1 MDNNPW
7 PALFTLGSLVLL
19 LLLVIRWRVQA
30 FVALL
35 TASLTLGIAAGMPP
49 VEVARTMSKGIG
61 DLLRDI
67 AVILALGAMLGRMLE
82 ASGGAEAIA
91 AALIDWFGER
101 RTSTSLLIAS
111 FLIGIP
117 VLFNVGFLLL
127 APIVWRLQRQ
137 TGRSLLWYMLPM
149 TIGLSLPHSLV
160 PPHPGVIGAVKAFG
174 GEQASRVM
182 VETIVF
188 GTLLSLALALIGWF
202 TAGRFW
208 ASRQF
213 VTAPESLAGA
223 VKEPIN
229 PRASFRSALFVV
241 TLPLVLSLIGFGV
254 QAADDLGALPT
265 FLNEP
270 IAAGPPH
277 PALKIL
283 ATKPIDWL
291 RFLGDPTMALLFATG
306 AAFWLLGGRRGFDR
320 EQLAAIADKAL
331 VDVGAM
337 VFLFGAAGGFK
348 EVIKATG
355 AGDVIAATVEHFSV
369 SPVAAVFLVAALV
382 RVALGSATA
391 SILTA
396 SSLMAEVGKSMPGQE
411 TLLVLAAAVGVTIS
425 TQPADSGF
433 WMVKEY
439 GNLSVR
445 DVLFKFNAMRILT
458 ALAGLGI
465 LLLAESMLRAG

>member
-1 MDNNPW
+1 MDNPW

-19 LLLVIRWRVQA
+19 LLLVIRWQVQP
-30 FVALL
+30 FIALL
-35 TASLTLGIAAGMPP
+35 VASLTLGIVAGMPP
-49 VEVARTMSKGIG
+49 VEVVRTMSQGIG

-91 AALIDWFGER
+91 GTLIDWFGAR
-101 RTSTSLLIAS
+101 RVSLALLLAA

-127 APIVWRLQRQ
+127 VPIVWRLQRQ
-137 TGRSLLWYMLPM
+137 TGRSLLWYLLPM

-174 GEQASRVM
+174 GEQAGRVM

-188 GTLLSLALALIGWF
+188 GTLLSLTLALIGWF
-202 TAGRFW
+202 VAGRFW

-213 VTAPESLAGA
+213 ATVPETLAGDFA
-223 VKEPIN
+223 EPTN
-229 PRASFRSALFVV
+229 RRASFGTALFVV
-241 TLPLVLSLIGFGV
+241 TLPLALSLLGFGV
-254 QAADDLGALPT
+254 QVAHDLGALPA
-265 FLNEP
+265 FLSEP
-270 IAAGPPH
+270 IVAGPTH

-283 ATKPIDWL
+283 GTKPIDWL
-291 RFLGDPTMALLFATG
+291 RFLGDPTMALFFATG
-306 AAFWLLGGRRGFDR
+306 AAFWLLGGRAGFDR
-320 EQLAAIADKAL
+320 TRLAGIADKAL
-331 VDVGAM
+331 GDVGAM
-337 VFLFGAAGGFK
+337 VFLFGAAGGLK
-348 EVIKATG
+348 EMIRATG
-355 AGDVIAATVEHFSV
+355 AGDVIANAVSQLSM

-396 SSLMAEVGKSMPGQE
+396 SALMAETAKTMPGRE

-439 GNLSVR
+439 GNLSAR
-445 DVLFKFNAMRILT
+445 DVLFKFNAMRIVT

-465 LLLAESMLRAG
+465 LLLAEAMIRGG